1 MKTVLVT
8 GACGVVGTRLV
19 ALLVERGWA
28 VRTLDLDT
36 PANRAAARR
45 RRHDSRVY
53 SNFGALDDAE
63 LLRAVVDGVAH
74 VIHLAELR
82 PPDTDADQFAGHR
95 INVCAT
101 RALLAAC
108 AARPSGTHMPPGFIF
123 ASSVAVF
130 GGRQPETEPEP
141 EHGYARHADA
151 PAILAA
157 AAADSYGRQKVA
169 AEALVRASGL
179 AHVILRLALTPDL
192 AADAGRPHPW
202 LFEFH
207 PDMRIEFLHPAD
219 AALAL
224 ANALD
229 RLDAGEA
236 VRGRTLLLGGGAR
249 NRYRY
254 LDWLNMA
261 LAARGLRPLPRTAFG
276 RADYLTDWVA
286 TDESEALLCY
296 QRHDYP
302 EWLREQVNDGNDGD
316 AAWPR
321 LLAAVPA
328 PLARRYLLAH
338 SPHHAA
344 ASGRRPRLL
353 ELRRAW
359 TLARRGLAAARLY
372 LS

>member
-8 GACGVVGTRLV
+8 GACGAIGRRVVAG
-19 ALLVERGWA
+19 LVERGCA
-28 VRTLDLDT
+28 VRTLDFDT
-36 PANRAAARR
+36 PANRAAARHR
-45 RRHDSRVY
+45 DARVRSY
-53 SNFGALDDAE
+53 FGNLDDDA
-63 LLRAVVDGVAH
+63 LSDAVAGVGH

-82 PPDTDADQFAGHR
+82 PPDTDADQFAGYR
-95 INVCAT
+95 ANVCAT
-101 RALLAAC
+101 RALLSAC
-108 AARPSGTHMPPGFIF
+108 AARVTPPHFIF

-130 GGRQPETEPEP
+130 GGRQTDA
-141 EHGYARHADA
+141 ARRADA
-151 PAILAA
+151 PTIL
-157 AAADSYGRQKVA
+157 AAADSYGRQKAA

-179 AHVILRLALTPDL
+179 EHLILRLALTPDL
-192 AADAGRPHPW
+192 APDAGRPHPW
-202 LFEFH
+202 LFGFH
-207 PDMRIEFLHPAD
+207 PDMRVEFLHPAD

-224 ANALD
+224 VNALD
-229 RLDAGEA
+229 AFGAFGAFGVLDSLDGQA

-261 LAARGLRPLPRTAFG
+261 LEARGLRPLPRTAFG
-276 RADYLTDWVA
+276 SADYLTDWVD

-302 EWLREQVNDGNDGD
+302 EWLREQAGAARPRWLD
-316 AAWPR
+316 AGA
-321 LLAAVPA
+321 A

-338 SPHHAA
+338 SAHHAA

-359 TLARRGLAAARLY
+359 TLTRRGLAAARLY

>member
-8 GACGVVGTRLV
+8 GACGAIGRRVVAG
-19 ALLVERGWA
+19 LVERGCA
-28 VRTLDLDT
+28 VSTLDFDT
-36 PANRAAARR
+36 SANRAAARDR
-45 RRHDSRVY
+45 DARVR
-53 SNFGALDDAE
+53 SHFGDLDDAAP
-63 LLRAVVDGVAH
+63 LRAAVAGVAH

-82 PPDTDADQFAGHR
+82 PPDTDADQFAGYR
-95 INVCAT
+95 ANVCAT

-108 AARPSGTHMPPGFIF
+108 ADRVTPPRFVF

-130 GGRQPETEPEP
+130 GGQQTDA
-141 EHGYARHADA
+141 ARRADA

-157 AAADSYGRQKVA
+157 ADSYGRQKAA

-179 AHVILRLALTPDL
+179 DHLILRLALTPDL
-192 AADAGRPHPW
+192 APDAGRPHPW
-202 LFEFH
+202 LFGFH
-207 PDMRIEFLHPAD
+207 PDMRVEFLHPAD

-224 ANALD
+224 VNALD
-229 RLDAGEA
+229 AFGVLDSLDGQA

-261 LAARGLRPLPRTAFG
+261 LEARGLRPLPRTAFG
-276 RADYLTDWVA
+276 RADYLTDWVD
-286 TDESEALLCY
+286 TDESEALLRY

-302 EWLREQVNDGNDGD
+302 DWLREQVGAVRPRWLD
-316 AAWPR
+316 AGS
-321 LLAAVPA
+321 A

-338 SPHHAA
+338 SAHHAA
-344 ASGRRPRLL
+344 ASGQRPRLL